1 MGDKVQLLVEKAQ
14 TVEHHGSDCMA
25 SGHNPHCRVLLRGL
39 INDLS
44 NAEFFK
50 HPRDQTQVIQDLRT
64 VRLRLWRALRAVRWA
79 HRLLL
84 FRGERDDTQK
94 FLNDTCKG
102 GWFRICSCGIPT
114 RIRN

>member
-25 SGHNPHCRVLLRGL
+25 SGHNPHCRVLLRRV

-50 HPRDQTQVIQDLRT
+50 HPRDQTQVIYD
-64 VRLRLWRALRAVRWA
+64 LRAVRLWLWRDGRTVRVS

-84 FRGERDDTQK
+84 CRGDCIDTPQ
-94 FLNDTCKG
+94 
-102 GWFRICSCGIPT
+102 
-114 RIRN
+114 